1 MALNE
6 GDIAE
11 DFVLSAHDGA
21 SVQLASYKNK
31 KNVVLC
37 FYPKNHL
44 FACPS
49 KKVFEMAKSVISV
62 YSEIESRDTVLFA
75 ISIDNVYSQAKF
87 VDEYQIPYIH
97 LSDTEKNTCKRYTGL
112 NIAGL
117 AKRVTFIIDK
127 EGLIR
132 KVVRDIDVKLHGQ
145 QILTTSQCLVRT
157 HNLDSMERLV

>member
-1 MALNE
+1 MTLNE

-132 KVVRDIDVKLHGQ
+132 KVVRDIDVKMHGQ
-145 QILTTSQCLVRT
+145 QILDFLKQL
-157 HNLDSMERLV
+157 

>member
-1 MALNE
+1 MTLNE

-11 DFVLSAHDGA
+11 DFVLSAHDGT

-75 ISIDNVYSQAKF
+75 ISIDNVDSQAKF
-87 VDEYQIPYIH
+87 VDEYQVPYIH

-145 QILTTSQCLVRT
+145 QILDFLKQL
-157 HNLDSMERLV
+157 